1 MQHEMCGY
9 SIQAPSSAAAIS
21 GSHPI
26 TNTVIES
33 GPGTKWAANELEPEE
48 SELTP
53 AALPIA
59 STASTTQSVA
69 SEQKKHKTMV
79 ENDNYRRC
87 TSGGT
92 DLGNIIESAYRR
104 NHFKSDSDWSFGTIP
119 RDLQSQ
125 QFKENPK
132 FHRCLE
138 LFDVATSD
146 ENKRKLEEP
155 GLNTTA
161 LLTVAMSI
169 ADKAMKKL
177 LELENKP
184 MAGRVTGGYC
194 GVGQRVRKVTTTT
207 YRISSSDNIT
217 TLGEAIAMGA
227 KTNECICMHSK

>member
-1 MQHEMCGY
+1 MQHKMCGY
-9 SIQAPSSAAAIS
+9 SIQPPSSAAAIS

-33 GPGTKWAANELEPEE
+33 GPGTKRAANELEPEE
-48 SELTP
+48 SELKP

-59 STASTTQSVA
+59 STACTTQSVA
-69 SEQKKHKTMV
+69 SEQKKRKTMV
-79 ENDNYRRC
+79 ENYNYQRF

-92 DLGNIIESAYRR
+92 DLKNIIESAYRR
-104 NHFKSDSDWSFGTIP
+104 NHFKSNADWLFGTIP
-119 RDLQSQ
+119 RDLQ

-132 FHRCLE
+132 FRRCLE

-146 ENKRKLEEP
+146 ETKCKLEEP
-155 GLNTTA
+155 GLNPTA
-161 LLTVAMSI
+161 LLTVAMLI
-169 ADKAMKKL
+169 ADEAMKKL

-184 MAGRVTGGYC
+184 MAGRVTRGYC
-194 GVGQRVRKVTTTT
+194 GVGQRVRKVMTTT

-227 KTNECICMHSK
+227 KTNV